1 MTSKIVKCTC
11 THFMQDEINGPGN
24 RTANETRS
32 GQFRCTVC
40 GTLHGSSSI
49 TGAVKAKVEQ
59 PVQQKKAVEKKVVEK
74 KKGEKKTV
82 DKKKGEK
89 KTVEKAKSM
98 KGGKR

>member
-1 MTSKIVKCTC
+1 MTSKVVKCNC
-11 THFMQDEINGPGN
+11 THCMQDEINGLGN

-40 GTLHGSSSI
+40 GTLHGSSSA
-49 TGAVKAKVEQ
+49 TSTVKAKVEQ

-74 KKGEKKTV
+74 KKGEKKV
-82 DKKKGEK
+82 
-89 KTVEKAKSM
+89 VEKAKSM